1 MGKIQKSF
9 DYHTHTQKCGMF
21 PILWPYIF
29 QWNLSSK
36 KKKKKTFLLLR
47 FSSARPEG
55 MLIKCKTS
63 LNN

>member
-36 KKKKKTFLLLR
+36 KKKKTKLF
-47 FSSARPEG
+47 FF
-55 MLIKCKTS
+55 
-63 LNN
+63 